1 MTNLYDA
8 VVLEEVKARIA
19 RLRPDSERLWGKMTP
34 AQALAHCSASMEDA
48 VGLRFPPRRFIGR
61 ILGPIV
67 KKSIIYDEKP
77 MRPNSPSAKELL
89 VADERD
95 FDLERKRLY
104 GLIDRFV
111 NGGPDRCTKHPHSFL
126 GRLTPLEW
134 AAMMYQHLA
143 HHLRQFGV

>member
-8 VVLEEVKARIA
+8 AIAEEVKARIA
-19 RLRPDSERLWGKMTP
+19 KLKPDSPRQWGKMTP
-34 AQALAHCSASMEDA
+34 AQALAHCSASMEEA

-77 MRPNSPSAKELL
+77 IHRNASTSKSLL
-89 VADERD
+89 VTDERD
-95 FDLERKRLY
+95 FELERKRLCE
-104 GLIDRFV
+104 LIDRFV
-111 NGGPDRCTKHPHSFL
+111 TGGPDRCTRHPHSFL
-126 GRLTPLEW
+126 GPLTPVEW
-134 AAMMYQHLA
+134 AAMMYHHLA

>member
-8 VVLEEVKARIA
+8 ATAEEVKARIA
-19 RLRPDSERLWGKMTP
+19 KLTPDSEATWGKMTP

-48 VGLRFPPRRFIGR
+48 VGLRFPPRRLIGR

-77 MRPNSPSAKELL
+77 MRPNSATAKDLL
-89 VADERD
+89 VTDERD
-95 FDLERKRLY
+95 FHLERQRLC

-111 NGGPDRCTKHPHSFL
+111 AGGPDRCTRHPHSFL